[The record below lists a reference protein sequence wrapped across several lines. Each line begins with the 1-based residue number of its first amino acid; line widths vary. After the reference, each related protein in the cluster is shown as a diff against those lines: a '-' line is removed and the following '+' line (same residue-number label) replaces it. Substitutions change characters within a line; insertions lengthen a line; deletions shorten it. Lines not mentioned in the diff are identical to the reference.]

1 MFQFFQNLPFNR
13 QTAKDKYDI
22 NALKNSMIDIPS
34 NFLSKDET
42 KWECGDREKMA
53 HIYECDIY
61 NNEKLIIPFEKIF
74 NGNLKEQIAV
84 FEKFIQNMK
93 KRKQLKETLVIY
105 PTHYY
110 TVREK

>member
-13 QTAKDKYDI
+13 QLAKDKYDI
-22 NALKNSMIDIPS
+22 YALKNSMIDIPS
-34 NFLSKDET
+34 NFSSKDET

-84 FEKFIQNMK
+84 FWKVYTKYEK
-93 KRKQLKETLVIY
+93 
-105 PTHYY
+105 
-110 TVREK
+110 EKTIERNPCDLSDPLLYSKG